1 MADSSA
7 LTVQGRDRAGKGA
20 ARATRREGLVPGVI
34 YGDNK
39 DPVLIAMEPRELT
52 AAMHKPGFATRI
64 FDITVGKDTHRAMAQ
79 DVQIDPVKDLPIHVD
94 FRRIGKNTVVTV
106 EVPVQFFNELESPG
120 LKRGGVLN
128 VVRHNIEVRSRPD
141 DLPEQFQVDLTGLD
155 IGDSVHIS
163 AISLPNGV
171 KPTITDRDFTVC
183 TIAPPT
189 VVKTEEEEAAEAA
202 ELEEGEEGLEG
213 IEGEEGEEAAT
224 EDGASSESRKDQKKE
239 ESGD

>member
-1 MADSSA
+1 MAESSA
-7 LTVQGRDRAGKGA
+7 LNVQGRDRAGKGA
-20 ARATRREGLVPGVI
+20 ARAIRREGLVPGVI

-39 DPVLIAMEPRELT
+39 EPVLIAMEPRELT

-64 FDITVGKDTHRAMAQ
+64 FEITVGKETHRAMAQ
-79 DVQIDPVKDLPIHVD
+79 DVQIHPVKELPIHVD
-94 FRRIGKNTVVTV
+94 FRRIGKSTVVTV

-128 VVRHNIEVRSRPD
+128 IVRHTIEVRSRPD
-141 DLPEQFQVDLTGLD
+141 DLPGQFEVDLTGLD

-163 AISLPNGV
+163 AISLPDGV

-189 VVKTEEEEAAEAA
+189 VVKTEEETEV
-202 ELEEGEEGLEG
+202 EEGEEGV
-213 IEGEEGEEAAT
+213 EGEEAVTA
-224 EDGASSESRKDQKKE
+224 DGASSESSKEEKKE
-239 ESGD
+239 GSED